1 MVGVTLSFGSAITVI
16 AINQFNLSN
25 YAALLTAGAQQ
36 LSAGKLLSI
45 VYGTVTQ
52 SGSCPMYRGYNE
64 GTAYTLAM
72 YNYGTVSFT
81 PIEVF
86 VNSTLVSGSSYS
98 SISAGGMTTYT
109 LTLASCA
116 HPSSQTFLLVDAYG
130 DEVQVGT

>member
-36 LSAGKLLSI
+36 SSAGKLLSI
-45 VYGTVTQ
+45 IYGTVTQ
-52 SGSCPMYRGYNE
+52 SGTCPVYAGYNE
-64 GTAYTLAM
+64 GTSYTVAL

-86 VNSTLVSGSSYS
+86 VNSTLVSGSPYG
-98 SISAGGMTTYT
+98 SIPAGGMTTYT

-116 HPSSQTFLLVDAYG
+116 HPSGQTFLLVDAYG